1 MTTIQT
7 LNNRINH
14 VEEEMVDLKTK
25 YENAAKDR
33 NAVGIHLLDRND
45 ELCILYE
52 RLNIQQDI
60 MNKGEAAL
68 KEREEELRELNLLA
82 MELKR
87 KIELEKKSLPKYT
100 ETNHKAKELDAQI
113 MKIRKDVT
121 KLSIK
126 MESPND
132 PNRCRFLKG
141 KDLDR
146 QELIKK
152 IQQLEGLLAEKE
164 VTIYEILITQFLL
177 GHKMNRKKFWR
188 KIWFWRRL
196 LL

>member
-1 MTTIQT
+1 
-7 LNNRINH
+7 
-14 VEEEMVDLKTK
+14 MVDLKTK

-87 KIELEKKSLPKYT
+87 KIELEKKLLPKYT
-100 ETNHKAKELDAQI
+100 ETNQKAKDLENQI
-113 MKIRKDVT
+113 IKTRKDVT

-132 PNRCRFLKG
+132 LNRCRFLKG

-146 QELIKK
+146 PELIKK

-164 VTIYEILITQFLL
+164 VFFSFPFDLQILLI
-177 GHKMNRKKFWR
+177 N
-188 KIWFWRRL
+188 
-196 LL
+196 